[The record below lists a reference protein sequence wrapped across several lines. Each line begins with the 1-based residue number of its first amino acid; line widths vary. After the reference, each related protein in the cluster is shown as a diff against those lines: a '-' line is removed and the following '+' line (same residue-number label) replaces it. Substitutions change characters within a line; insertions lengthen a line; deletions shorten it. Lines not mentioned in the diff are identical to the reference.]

1 MEVDDEMEASQD
13 GKDQQVTEWV
23 TERVQRTKAFRA
35 LTCFDLFAEASEA
48 AKKVFEDL
56 LDKVRRAGLAHVSFQ
71 IGR

>member
-35 LTCFDLFAEASEA
+35 LTCFDLLEASEA